1 MKSLIKALSI
11 LSLLCFS
18 TFTYAQIPQI
28 ITVGVD
34 NRSETGATLK
44 GDLRLT
50 SEYPFGRVLF
60 EYGRT
65 TNYGSTTSTQN
76 KSESGG
82 FEQQVSGLNPNRGY
96 NYRAVLVAS
105 DGREY
110 YGENKTFITQS
121 DNIENPG
128 SSPGDN
134 SGGDP
139 TAIIPGVTDSDG
151 DGIPDS
157 IECPGI
163 ENGAI
168 CPDTDNDGKS
178 DRFDTDSDGDGI
190 PDSEDENRTT
200 PDNPQS
206 SDTFTDSSG
215 NSCLGG
221 ETVPLRE
228 ATQSGPLI
236 SQPGTIDGAGSELF
250 TTGQRGA
257 LIGYVCPETLDEIMD
272 EREDAINGVT
282 VGEPNSVGGGGLIVN
297 APGESTGSRPQ
308 GEVDGNQIVP
318 DCGADC
324 GFEKLIELVENII
337 KFLIYLTIFATVV
350 TFIYSGFIFLTKGN
364 IEKARTDSKKMAA
377 NAAKGLLLTL
387 FAWLII
393 TSVLTLLTNTGNE
406 EGDTNTDRFL
416 QR

>member
-1 MKSLIKALSI
+1 MKSIIKALSI

-128 SSPGDN
+128 ASPGDN
-134 SGGDP
+134 AGGDP
-139 TAIIPGVTDSDG
+139 A
-151 DGIPDS
+151 
-157 IECPGI
+157 
-163 ENGAI
+163 
-168 CPDTDNDGKS
+168 PDT
-178 DRFDTDSDGDGI
+178 
-190 PDSEDENRTT
+190 
-200 PDNPQS
+200 PQS
-206 SDTFTDSSG
+206 SDSFTDSSG

-221 ETVPLRE
+221 QTVPLYE

-308 GEVDGNQIVP
+308 GEVDGDQIVP

-324 GFEKLIELVENII
+324 GFEELIELVENII

-350 TFIYSGFIFLTKGN
+350 TFIYSGFIFLTKGD
-364 IEKARTDSKKMAA
+364 IATARGESKKMAA